1 MMHIAL
7 LVKDFAVGEKFS
19 KDGLPTKSGAEFH
32 AENHAKELIKRGHT
46 VTIFT
51 RKRHFYTKARECMDG
66 IDLVRLHEPLRGLE
80 LLVRLLTTHKTVDAF
95 YIIGTPKFAV
105 WAIHFAHAR
114 NFPVT
119 LALTGTFEVFD
130 KEMNWRNRIFST
142 CTNYVATTHE
152 ICEGYIVR
160 GHIAPER
167 ISVLAHGIDTDRYVT
182 ADIEKKRFLR
192 KEYGISSEG
201 CVLLFCA
208 RIVLRKGV
216 DTLLKFWPLV
226 HAADATARLLIVGG
240 GEHELVRQLHEMAK
254 ETDGS
259 ALILGEVDQPEP
271 YYQMSDVYV
280 FPSRAE
286 GLPTS
291 LLEAMAS
298 GLPAITSDIGGC
310 DDLVFNGETGYR
322 VPTEDAAAFAEKILH
337 LFEDEEER
345 KRMGDASR
353 ALVERMCSYSV
364 VIDKLAEIIQS
375 KKPCG
380 KDYLIAGIE
389 ER

>member
-1 MMHIAL
+1 MHIAL

-66 IDLVRLHEPLRGLE
+66 IDLVRLHEPFRGME
-80 LLVRLLTTHKTVDAF
+80 LITRLLTTHKTVEAF

-105 WAIHFAHAR
+105 WAIHFAHAK

-119 LALTGTFEVFD
+119 LALTGKAEIFD
-130 KEMNWRNRIFST
+130 KEANWRNRILST
-142 CTNYVATTHE
+142 CTNYIATTHE
-152 ICEGYIVR
+152 IREGYMVR
-160 GHIAPER
+160 DDIPSEK
-167 ISVLAHGIDTDRYVT
+167 ISVLAHGIDTERYAVPT
-182 ADIEKKRFLR
+182 VEKKRFLR
-192 KEYGISSEG
+192 EEHKISFEA

-208 RIVLRKGV
+208 RIVRDKGV
-216 DTLLKFWPLV
+216 DTLLKLWPMI
-226 HAADATARLLIVGG
+226 HAEDAEARLLVVGG
-240 GEHELVRQLHEMAK
+240 GKHDLMRQLHEMAE

-259 ALILGEVDQPEP
+259 ALILGEVDRPDP
-271 YYQMSDVYV
+271 YYQMADVYV
-280 FPSRAE
+280 FPSRHEA
-286 GLPTS
+286 LPTS

-298 GLPAITSDIGGC
+298 GLPAVTSDIGGC
-310 DDLVFNGETGYR
+310 DDLVVNGETGYR

-337 LFEDEEER
+337 LFEEEEER

-353 ALVERMCSYSV
+353 ALVKRMCSYSV
-364 VIDKLAEIIQS
+364 VIDKLANIIQS
-375 KKPCG
+375 KEPCG
-380 KDYLIAGIE
+380 KDYLIDG
-389 ER
+389 RKNQ

>member
-80 LLVRLLTTHKTVDAF
+80 LLVRLLTTHKKIDAF
-95 YIIGTPKFAV
+95 YIIGMPSFAV
-105 WAIHFAHAR
+105 WAIRFAHAR

-130 KEMNWRNRIFST
+130 KGMNWRNRIFST
-142 CTNYVATTHE
+142 CTTYVAIAHE
-152 ICEGYIVR
+152 ICEGYKTHGQIP
-160 GHIAPER
+160 AEK
-167 ISVLAHGIDTDRYVT
+167 ISVLAQGIDTERYAVGSV
-182 ADIEKKRFLR
+182 EKRKRLR
-192 KEYGISSEG
+192 EAYSIPSEAH
-201 CVLLFCA
+201 VLVFCA

-216 DTLLKFWPLV
+216 DTLLKFWPMI
-226 HAADATARLLIVGG
+226 HAADATARLLVVGG

-259 ALILGEVDQPEP
+259 ALIWGEVDQPEI
-271 YYQMSDVYV
+271 YYQMADVYV
-280 FPSRAE
+280 LPSRAE

-298 GLPAITSDIGGC
+298 GLPAVTSDIGGC
-310 DDLVFNGETGYR
+310 NDLVFNGETGYR